1 MAKECEPQD
10 TQQGK
15 FEGQSQKDFPP
26 KTIAS
31 LCEIW
36 REVIHIEFPDV
47 LESQATARRYPSVIR
62 SREKKPSLA
71 LGGNAVFR
79 AYPDKPKDALTGTG
93 HGLRLARTGYWDWLL
108 GLIPARSLLTTGVAR
123 RHFCGNRP
131 YIMLC

>member
-47 LESQATARRYPSVIR
+47 LESRAMAGRYPFVIR
-62 SREKKPSLA
+62 SCEKKPSLA
-71 LGGNAVFR
+71 VGETPVFR
-79 AYPDKPKDALTGTG
+79 ACPDKSREL
-93 HGLRLARTGYWDWLL
+93 
-108 GLIPARSLLTTGVAR
+108 
-123 RHFCGNRP
+123 
-131 YIMLC
+131 